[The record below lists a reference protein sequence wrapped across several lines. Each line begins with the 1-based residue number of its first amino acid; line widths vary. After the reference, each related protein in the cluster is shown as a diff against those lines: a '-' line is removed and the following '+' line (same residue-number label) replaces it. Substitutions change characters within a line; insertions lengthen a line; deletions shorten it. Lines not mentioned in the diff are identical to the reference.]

1 MSLTRIA
8 TNVEAQWAYSALDK
22 VNKGISEAQLRMA
35 TGKKINNSED
45 DPAGY
50 QLARGLERRER
61 GLENA
66 LMNVTNAK
74 SILNIAEGGYQNIMD
89 ILQTVKE
96 KATQSADQ
104 SLSASQRT
112 AINDQV
118 TALLTEIGDIVTE
131 TTFNGDG
138 LIDGGYSGNFQVGEE
153 SSNTMAVSLL
163 SASAASLSIN
173 AVDVSTSSGAN
184 TAIGTVSTA
193 IDTLSG
199 RIQDLGEYKS
209 RLSFKESTLSVA
221 ITNTSAVKSNI
232 EDADLVKEQ
241 MEMVKLQI
249 LQQTAASAFTQAN
262 VSPQMVLKIM
272 G

>member
-8 TNVEAQWAYSALDK
+8 TNVEALWAYQALDK
-22 VNKGISEAQLRMA
+22 INNNISDVQLQMS
-35 TGKKINNSED
+35 TGKKINYSED

-89 ILQTVKE
+89 ILQTIKE
-96 KATQSADQ
+96 KATQAADQ
-104 SLSASQRT
+104 ALSSSQRT

-118 TALLTEIGDIVTE
+118 SALITEVGDIVTE
-131 TTFNGDG
+131 TTFNGSA
-138 LIDGGYSGNFQVGEE
+138 LINGTFSGNFQVGEE

-163 SASAASLSIN
+163 SASAASLSIS
-173 AVDVSTSSGAN
+173 AVDVSTASSAN
-184 TAIGTVSTA
+184 AAIATVSTS
-193 IDTLSG
+193 IDTLAG
-199 RIQDLGEYKS
+199 RVQDLGEYKS
-209 RLSFKESTLSVA
+209 RLEFKEATLSVA
-221 ITNTSAVKSNI
+221 ITNTQAIKSNV
-232 EDADLVKEQ
+232 EDSDLVKNQ
-241 MEMVKLQI
+241 MELVKYQI
-249 LQQTAASAFTQAN
+249 LQQTAAAAFSQAN
-262 VSPQMVLKIM
+262 AAPQMVLKIM